1 MRRWGRSRSCNDH
14 SDKLSEAIAQG
25 NALLEAS
32 SLEVQRWWQ
41 QLFAADSVLANEA
54 VAES

>member
-1 MRRWGRSRSCNDH
+1 MKRWGRSRRCNDH
-14 SDKLSEAIAQG
+14 SDKLSGAIAQG
-25 NALLEAS
+25 NALLEAP

-54 VAES
+54 VVES